1 VVVAAACGGLVWH
14 GGFREG
20 AQLALAAVALC
31 TLALWPAAWPEPLWI
46 AGGLSLAAL
55 ADAAAFALHGGS
67 LGTLAAG
74 LAVPALLAVAAAE
87 PAALDRWLLPALAVT
102 AATVAT
108 AGLAGLVLRSPPLA
122 ERIAGLWRA
131 GGTLEYPPALGLVC
145 VCGLAAVLALHA
157 AGVLDLG
164 PALVAG
170 GILVA
175 GAAATFDRVT
185 AIEVLGLLALCV
197 VRLPDARTASIA
209 LALGAAIA
217 GAIAL
222 AAAGDGD
229 AVSRHLR
236 HGPISSREAVWG
248 DAATAIS
255 ERPFTGRG
263 PGAFPDLQA
272 QRHPRHPAYA
282 HDAALE
288 QGVDAGLVAAAGTA
302 AALAA
307 MLLAGLRGMAS
318 TDPRRLAAGVV
329 ATAVAASGLY
339 DFTWSF
345 APIVLIGALAAL
357 ALGPTYAATGD
368 RARSSSP

>member
-1 VVVAAACGGLVWH
+1 
-14 GGFREG
+14 
-20 AQLALAAVALC
+20 
-31 TLALWPAAWPEPLWI
+31 
-46 AGGLSLAAL
+46 
-55 ADAAAFALHGGS
+55 
-67 LGTLAAG
+67 
-74 LAVPALLAVAAAE
+74 
-87 PAALDRWLLPALAVT
+87 
-102 AATVAT
+102 
-108 AGLAGLVLRSPPLA
+108 
-122 ERIAGLWRA
+122 
-131 GGTLEYPPALGLVC
+131 
-145 VCGLAAVLALHA
+145 
-157 AGVLDLG
+157 VLDLG

-357 ALGPTYAATGD
+357 ALGPTYAATRD

>member
-1 VVVAAACGGLVWH
+1 MVVAAACGGLVWH

-263 PGAFPDLQA
+263 PGAFPTFRPSGIPVIPPTPTMPRSNRGWMPA
-272 QRHPRHPAYA
+272 WSRPPAPPPHWRPCCWRGCGEWHPPTPAGWRRAWWPPRWPHP
-282 HDAALE
+282 
-288 QGVDAGLVAAAGTA
+288 GSTTS
-302 AALAA
+302 
-307 MLLAGLRGMAS
+307 RG
-318 TDPRRLAAGVV
+318 
-329 ATAVAASGLY
+329 
-339 DFTWSF
+339 
-345 APIVLIGALAAL
+345 
-357 ALGPTYAATGD
+357 
-368 RARSSSP
+368 RSRPSS